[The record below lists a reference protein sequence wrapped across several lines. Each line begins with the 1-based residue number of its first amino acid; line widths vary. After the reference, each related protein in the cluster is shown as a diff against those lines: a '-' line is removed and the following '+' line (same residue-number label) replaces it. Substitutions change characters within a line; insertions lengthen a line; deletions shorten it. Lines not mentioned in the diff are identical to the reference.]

1 MLLLF
6 NSLCRR
12 ALRPFI
18 SSTSGQRKRVYT
30 DSSIALPSWTDCDTV
45 RAPPSVHTPDLS
57 WKCVGVPSLCWDQ
70 KCPSASCGFSSW
82 EVFISNRAWTPL
94 IWLAAWHVRGYF
106 VLIPAMNA
114 KRGPSLGP
122 APHTQK
128 SHLSLCDFH
137 FHWCLLRSLFH
148 QLSFFSPLEIIT
160 RHVRRP
166 VGGVVTLPL
175 KFLIV

>member
-82 EVFISNRAWTPL
+82 EVFISNRA
-94 IWLAAWHVRGYF
+94 G
-106 VLIPAMNA
+106 
-114 KRGPSLGP
+114 SLTCEGIFCP
-122 APHTQK
+122 DSSNECQTRA
-128 SHLSLCDFH
+128 
-137 FHWCLLRSLFH
+137 
-148 QLSFFSPLEIIT
+148 IT
-160 RHVRRP
+160 RPHAAHTEITPFSLRLPFSLMPPALALSPALFFLSPGNYHQACQEACR
-166 VGGVVTLPL
+166 GGCHTAS
-175 KFLIV
+175 